1 MPSLFAGARLRVMSS
16 RRVRTGLVTAALT
29 AGALVSVAGT
39 TVTEAHAATTT
50 TSTTTS
56 QPTAAQVR
64 QAKINRVMTWAHN
77 QRGKP
82 YRYGAAGPSAFDC
95 SGLTMYVFRHA
106 LGKYLPH
113 NAAAQYRAVQHISR
127 RSLRPG
133 DLVFASFG
141 SGISHVGIY
150 AGSGYMWHAP
160 HTGSHVQRIKMYS
173 AHWYYGRIIH

>member
-1 MPSLFAGARLRVMSS
+1 MPSFVAGARLRAAV
-16 RRVRTGLVTAALT
+16 VTAALT

-39 TVTEAHAATTT
+39 TTTEAHAATTT

-56 QPTAAQVR
+56 TPTAAQVR

-82 YRYGAAGPSAFDC
+82 YRYGAAGPYAFDC
-95 SGLTMYVFRHA
+95 SGLTLYVFKHA

-127 RSLRPG
+127 RALRPG

-141 SGISHVGIY
+141 HGISHVGIY
-150 AGSGYMWHAP
+150 AGNGYMWHAP
-160 HTGSHVQRIKMYS
+160 HTGTVVKRVKMYS
-173 AHWYYGRIIH
+173 ANWRYGRIIH

>member
-1 MPSLFAGARLRVMSS
+1 MLCTSLGARLRAAA
-16 RRVRTGLVTAALT
+16 VTAALT
-29 AGALVSVAGT
+29 GGLLAGT
-39 TVTEAHAATTT
+39 VGTTATEAHAATTT

-64 QAKINRVMTWAHN
+64 AAKINRVMTWARD

-82 YRYGAAGPSAFDC
+82 YRYGAAGPNAFDC
-95 SGLTMYVFRHA
+95 SGFTLYVFRHA
-106 LGKYLPH
+106 LGRYLPH
-113 NAAAQYRAVQHISR
+113 NAAQQYHSVSHIAR
-127 RSLRPG
+127 RYLRPG

-150 AGSGYMWHAP
+150 AGNGYMWHAP
-160 HTGSHVQRIKMYS
+160 HTGSHVQKIKMYR